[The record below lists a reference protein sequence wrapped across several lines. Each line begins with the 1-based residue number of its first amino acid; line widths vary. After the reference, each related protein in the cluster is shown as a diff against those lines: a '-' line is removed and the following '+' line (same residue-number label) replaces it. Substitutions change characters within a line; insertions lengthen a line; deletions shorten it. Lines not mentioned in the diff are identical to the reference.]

1 MKHTG
6 KRGYGKTLVACCRKL
21 GVPHHGM
28 GLRPMLEL
36 IVEATGATR
45 PRRRDDQWKLLRAFC
60 NEAPTP
66 TPSPHIVRPATVR
79 PDKPAIVARRAY
91 GDLNTD
97 PFLSSYEWRSLRM
110 VVLKKYGARCQCCG
124 ADASHGIRINV
135 DHIKPRRDFPALAL
149 DESNLQ
155 VLCEDCN
162 HGKGNWDRTD
172 WRRAERPTPNV
183 DTATVTYAHHQH
195 KEPEPALAQPA
206 PRLVRRK

>member
-1 MKHTG
+1 
-6 KRGYGKTLVACCRKL
+6 
-21 GVPHHGM
+21 
-28 GLRPMLEL
+28 
-36 IVEATGATR
+36 
-45 PRRRDDQWKLLRAFC
+45 
-60 NEAPTP
+60 
-66 TPSPHIVRPATVR
+66 
-79 PDKPAIVARRAY
+79 
-91 GDLNTD
+91 
-97 PFLSSYEWRSLRM
+97 M

-183 DTATVTYAHHQH
+183 EASVPVSRTPQP
-195 KEPEPALAQPA
+195 KEPERALVYSA